1 MFDFVETMWELPD
14 PEEMAALNGRLVG
27 P

>member
-1 MFDFVETMWELPD
+1 MFDFVETMWELPE
-14 PEEMAALNGRLVG
+14 PAEMAALNGRLVG